1 MNAVVT
7 HETTDGLHLRLE
19 PARPAG
25 DPERGFAAELADP
38 AWLVGR
44 QWQLG
49 EHQGENATS
58 PVRVTAAL
66 RHVPI
71 GPIARRPGL
80 DPLTVPAEAAIETG
94 PEDWWTTGR
103 RIRLGRAA
111 SEAAASALPAAH
123 LFSDLTEPYTAL
135 NGRGFDGRSIAHD
148 TTLLADP
155 AIAAVFAEV
164 PGPLP
169 DTWRADTLDHAT
181 AFPSAEGTLAVP
193 AHDGG
198 ETDWWTVD
206 ARPATPGTSGE
217 GQTASVWPERFRLPG
232 SPALRWWQIEDHRV
246 DLGGLP
252 PDRAHFASAL
262 VLDIVLGHGD
272 DWFLAPLPG
281 RAGHLLVV
289 EDLTVLDSFGKTWA
303 VPHPGPDWSLFRVHG
318 FDGRRLPIW
327 PVAENPLTGNPLD
340 VVTIGTDEDAELLW
354 AVEETVAG
362 RAVDHGRRTTG
373 DGPVPEE
380 QPLGPPPTLRY
391 VPATDVPKAWYPYT
405 LEDRPDGDGH
415 TRIRYQQG
423 RLVEMAYDG
432 TPTRRDPP
440 VSAFLLDPAD
450 PTGRAHELA
459 PDRIPPTGIRLER
472 RTLLARA
479 TTGAPV
485 LWTRR
490 TRAPLLSGPSSGLRF
505 DAVEPAPPT

>member
-1 MNAVVT
+1 MNPLT
-7 HETTDGLHLRLE
+7 NGLHLRLE

-71 GPIARRPGL
+71 GPITDRPSL
-80 DPLTVPAEAAIETG
+80 DPRFVPAEAAIETG
-94 PEDWWTTGR
+94 PEDWWTIGR

-111 SEAAASALPAAH
+111 SQAAGPPLPAAH
-123 LFSDLTEPYTAL
+123 LFTDLTEPYAAL
-135 NGRGFDGRSIAHD
+135 NGRGFDGRSIVHD
-148 TTLLADP
+148 SVLLADP

-169 DTWRADTLDHAT
+169 DTWRADELDHTT
-181 AFPSAEGTLAVP
+181 AFPTAEGTLDVP

-206 ARPATPGTSGE
+206 ALPAAPGTGGE
-217 GQTASVWPERFRLPG
+217 AQRAAVWPERFRLAG
-232 SPALRWWQIEDHRV
+232 SPAPRWWQIEDHLA

-252 PDRAHFASAL
+252 PDRAHFAAAL

-272 DWFLAPLPG
+272 DWFLAPLPA

-289 EDLTVLDSFGKTWA
+289 ESLNVLDSFGQTWA
-303 VPHPGPDWSLFRVHG
+303 VPAPGPDWSLFRVHG

-327 PVAENPLTGNPLD
+327 PVAETPLTGDPLD
-340 VVTIGTDEDAELLW
+340 VVTIGADEDAELLW
-354 AVEETVAG
+354 AVEETVDG
-362 RAVDHGRRTTG
+362 QAVDHGLRTTG
-373 DGPVPEE
+373 DGPVAED
-380 QPLGPPPTLRY
+380 QPLGQPPTLRY
-391 VPATDVPKAWYPYT
+391 VPAIDVPAAWYPYT
-405 LEDRPDGDGH
+405 LEERPDGRGH
-415 TRIRYQQG
+415 DRIRFLQG
-423 RLVEMAYDG
+423 RLVAVASDG
-432 TPTRRDPP
+432 TPTPRTPP

-450 PTGRAHELA
+450 PAGRAHELA
-459 PDRIPPTGIRLER
+459 PNRIPPTGIRLER
-472 RTLLARA
+472 RTLLART

-485 LWTRR
+485 LWNRR
-490 TRAPLLSGPSSGLRF
+490 TRAPLISVPSSGLRF
-505 DAVEPAPPT
+505 DAVEPVPQP